1 MNHRLE
7 EGAMLVE
14 EIEDDIDAEDLERR
28 YRAGLA
34 DIVSTVGIEDA
45 AERTG
50 IDRDRLETIRADG
63 SAFTVTEA
71 TAILS
76 LVEDRT
82 PEEIRRDV
90 GDHLK
95 LEMSSAVV
103 DVDAIASALDGDL
116 EPKDYQQMI
125 EGRIAMPLSEYA
137 RIYRFVESK
146 NPF

>member
-14 EIEDDIDAEDLERR
+14 EIEDDIDAQDLERR
-28 YRAGLA
+28 YRLGLA
-34 DIVSTVGIEDA
+34 DIVSAVGIDEA

-50 IDRDRLETIRADG
+50 IDPDRLETIGEDG

-90 GDHLK
+90 SDHLK

-125 EGRIAMPLSEYA
+125 EGRIPMPLSEYA
-137 RIYRFVESK
+137 RIYRYVESK